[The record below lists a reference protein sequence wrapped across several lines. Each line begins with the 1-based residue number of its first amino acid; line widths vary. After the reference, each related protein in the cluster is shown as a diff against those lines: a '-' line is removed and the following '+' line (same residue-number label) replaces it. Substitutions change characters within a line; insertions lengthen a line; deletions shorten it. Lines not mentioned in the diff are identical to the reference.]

1 MLQTLKLILPV
12 LFPSWQFFKDISP
25 RPRIDFALMQK
36 QEKEIQSWQS
46 FQPPEKNFSFA
57 SLFYNQEW
65 NENLYLY
72 SCAENLALE
81 EDHFYAEEIAK
92 RLARIIDPGEAKFF
106 CFRLVFSYENQEA
119 ELYRSEAISLEKGAE
134 SCN

>member
-1 MLQTLKLILPV
+1 
-12 LFPSWQFFKDISP
+12 
-25 RPRIDFALMQK
+25 MQK
-36 QEKEIQSWQS
+36 QEEEIKGWQN
-46 FQPPEKNFSFA
+46 FQPPEKKFSFA

-65 NENLYLY
+65 NESLYLY

-92 RLARIIDPGEAKFF
+92 RLARIIDPGEANFF
-106 CFRLVFSYENQEA
+106 YFRLVFSYENQEA